1 MGTKTI
7 AVTIAFTALTVIL
20 NPSFSGIAVP
30 FPLLTY
36 LSFYIWEIP
45 IVAAFFLIGP
55 KYGFSIIFL
64 NTVILMAVFPS
75 HPFIHPIGSLIS
87 GSSMLVGVYFA
98 YKLVNRGLSQ
108 EKIFVGNKLMA
119 YSTALGIL
127 FRVVVMTL
135 VNFILLYYVGEL
147 LVGVELT
154 AASIIGIYL
163 PLVVLFNVIIALY
176 TIPIG
181 CLIAR
186 TVGKNLKTGNRIG

>member
-1 MGTKTI
+1 MDAKAI
-7 AVTIAFTALTVIL
+7 AVTIAFAALTVVL

-45 IVAAFFLIGP
+45 IVAAFFLVGP

-64 NTVILMAVFPS
+64 NTVVLMAAFPG
-75 HPFIHPIGSLIS
+75 HPFIHPVGSFIS

-98 YKLVNRGLSQ
+98 YRLVNRGLSQ

>member
-108 EKIFVGNKLMA
+108 EKIFVGNKLIA
-119 YSTALGIL
+119 YSTALGLL

-135 VNFILLYYVGEL
+135 VNFILLYYAGEL